1 MDQHVPAV
9 DGVEAKAEDLP
20 ILLLLDHWTTFEE
33 FGLDCPFIYA
43 RLCNLWLR
51 IGNGTTQGRD

>member
-1 MDQHVPAV
+1 MDQHVPPV

-43 RLCNLWLR
+43 RLCNY
-51 IGNGTTQGRD
+51 G